1 MTTTRRGFLAATL
14 LAGGAALTG
23 PGAASAIE
31 PFTRKGN
38 ARLKLSIA
46 GYSYREHF
54 AGKREPAMTLEDF
67 VDLAAEIG
75 FDAVEPTAYYFKDT
89 SPAYLG
95 KLRARCTRLGLDV
108 SAGAIG
114 NNFCFPDAAKHKA
127 EIALAK
133 QWIERY
139 SILGAKAIRFFAGTL
154 QRGDDE
160 AKARERCIAALQEC
174 CDHAANYGIFLALEN
189 HGGITATPDQM
200 MHLIKGVKHEF
211 FGVNFDSG
219 NFRTADPYGDLAK
232 IAPYAVNAQI
242 KTEIHPI
249 KSGATKPTTE
259 EADLKRLVDILKAA
273 NYRGYVALEYEAK
286 EDPIKAIP
294 RHAAELRK
302 LIG

>member
-1 MTTTRRGFLAATL
+1 
-14 LAGGAALTG
+14 
-23 PGAASAIE
+23 
-31 PFTRKGN
+31 
-38 ARLKLSIA
+38 
-46 GYSYREHF
+46 
-54 AGKREPAMTLEDF
+54 
-67 VDLAAEIG
+67 
-75 FDAVEPTAYYFKDT
+75 
-89 SPAYLG
+89 
-95 KLRARCTRLGLDV
+95 
-108 SAGAIG
+108 
-114 NNFCFPDAAKHKA
+114 
-127 EIALAK
+127 
-133 QWIERY
+133 
-139 SILGAKAIRFFAGTL
+139 
-154 QRGDDE
+154 
-160 AKARERCIAALQEC
+160 
-174 CDHAANYGIFLALEN
+174 
-189 HGGITATPDQM
+189 M